1 MTRFRKPLKR
11 LTEDDPQYP
20 EYAKVAVT
28 RALEDCGLRYA
39 DVEFA
44 AVGSCFSTG
53 NGQRCLYE
61 LGMQYLLYQ
70 NPKPESPEFI
80 N

>member
-1 MTRFRKPLKR
+1 MPVPVYVVGVGMTRFRKPLKR
-11 LTEDDPQYP
+11 LTRDDPQYP

-61 LGMQYLLYQ
+61 LGMH
-70 NPKPESPEFI
+70 
-80 N
+80 